1 MEIRGKSVLVTGGAV
16 RVGAEIC
23 RAFAAAGARVAIHC
37 HTSRAEAEALA
48 ASLPGTGH
56 RVFAADFARP
66 GAAEALFAAIGRFD
80 ILVNNASVY
89 RLGNDTP
96 ANAAVYRAVNL
107 LAPFALL
114 RLAVAQA
121 GPGAV
126 VNVLDQAVLARNP
139 TETGAY
145 LASRRRLALLTL
157 AAARRCAPRGWRINA
172 VAPGPMIPPRGSE
185 NSRMARTLRT
195 VPLGRPVNPRELADA
210 ILFLAG
216 CGSATGAILPV
227 DGGQH
232 LGSPR
237 SRR

>member
-1 MEIRGKSVLVTGGAV
+1 MEICGKSVLVTGGAL

-48 ASLPGTGH
+48 AALPGAGH
-56 RVFAADFARP
+56 RVFAADFTRP
-66 GAAEALFAAIGRFD
+66 GAAEALFAAVGRVD

-89 RLGNDTP
+89 RLPGGDTP

-107 LAPFALL
+107 AAPFALL
-114 RLAVAQA
+114 RLAAAQP

-126 VNVLDQAVLARNP
+126 VNVLDQAVLARKP
-139 TETGAY
+139 AETGAY
-145 LASRRRLALLTL
+145 LASRRRLAALTL
-157 AAARRCAPRGWRINA
+157 AAARRFAPRDWRINA
-172 VAPGPMIPPRGSE
+172 VAPGPMIPPRGLE
-185 NSRMARTLRT
+185 ESRMVRTLRT
-195 VPLGRPVNPRELADA
+195 VPLGRAVSPRDLAAA

-216 CGSATGAILPV
+216 CDSVTGAILPV

-232 LGSPR
+232 LGVR
-237 SRR
+237 